1 MLIKVHFKKI
11 DLLSFCFI
19 SCLSS
24 VVATGFPSHDNYHFL
39 LKLLNLAAILS
50 LWQKWERFPTLYSFV
65 FSPLYRCS
73 LLNNQQR
80 RSVSLFVANFF
91 IPFSNIGHC
100 KYMESQG
107 TECSCIS
114 QFQVTFGQGMT
125 YAIFFLL
132 RTGHVIAI
140 QPDENFSQDG
150 WRFNQ
155 LNICGQLKN

>member
-1 MLIKVHFKKI
+1 M
-11 DLLSFCFI
+11 FI
-19 SCLSS
+19 ISGGNG
-24 VVATGFPSHDNYHFL
+24 VPSHDNYHFL

-50 LWQKWERFPTLYSFV
+50 LWQKWERFPALYSFV
-65 FSPLYRCS
+65 FSLLYRCS

-114 QFQVTFGQGMT
+114 QSQVTFGQGMT
-125 YAIFFLL
+125 YTIFLHL
-132 RTGHVIAI
+132 HIRYIKAI
-140 QPDENFSQDG
+140 QPDENFTWYS

-155 LNICGQLKN
+155 LNIYEQQRNLYL